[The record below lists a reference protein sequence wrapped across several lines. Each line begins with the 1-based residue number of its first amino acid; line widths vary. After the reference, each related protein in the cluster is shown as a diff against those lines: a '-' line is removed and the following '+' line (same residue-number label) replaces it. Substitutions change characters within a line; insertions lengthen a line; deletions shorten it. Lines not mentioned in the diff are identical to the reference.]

1 MNISQLTK
9 KAAFAPVFIVC
20 LNLLA
25 LLLWFVQARTLA
37 SKEKPVVIRHFL
49 PRDKDDGIFSA
60 SFVLKENA
68 SKQQIRFHLNG
79 TVSDEKEFRAIQ
91 AAAVSLKTRRERN
104 SMIKI
109 TLSEETHYKD
119 VIALI
124 NIVMRTDLKRYMLWK
139 NDFYILPPGSE
150 G

>member
-1 MNISQLTK
+1 MNINQLTK

-25 LLLWFVQARTLA
+25 LLLWFVQARTMA
-37 SKEKPVVIRHFL
+37 SKGNPVVIKHFL
-49 PRDKDDGIFSA
+49 PRDKDDGIRSA

-68 SKQQIRFHLNG
+68 SRQQLLFHLRG

-91 AAAVSLKTRRERN
+91 AAALSLKTRQERN

-139 NDFYILPPGSE
+139 NDFYILPPGAV